1 MTASIRDSQRDR
13 GAGSA
18 LVNLLKQVGPFA
30 LAGLV
35 GALLLL
41 LLFAKLSEEVFS
53 NEITVFD
60 NNLARWVHSFA
71 NPTLDAFFNALSALG
86 GTVGITALTII
97 AFAFLMWR
105 GHAHHAWQLAL
116 AVVGGLVINQALK
129 MLFHRTRPDLW
140 PGAQFA
146 GFSFPSGHATLSL
159 CLFGMFAWLG
169 WQFFRSRAVRTGWT
183 LLMVLLILLVGLS
196 RIYLGAH
203 YPSDVL
209 AGYLSGG
216 LWLVGLLSGVD
227 IYKRLKGKESPVG
240 QAQRG

>member
-1 MTASIRDSQRDR
+1 MTTSIRDAQRDR
-13 GAGSA
+13 GAGAA
-18 LVNLLKQVGPFA
+18 LVDLLKQVGPFA

-53 NEITVFD
+53 NEITAFD

-71 NPTLDAFFNALSALG
+71 NPALGAFFSALSVLG
-86 GTVGITALTII
+86 GTVGITVLTLI

-105 GHAHHAWQLAL
+105 GHAHYAWQLAMV
-116 AVVGGLVINQALK
+116 VVGGLIINQTLK
-129 MLFHRTRPDLW
+129 LLFHRSRPDLW
-140 PGAQFA
+140 PGGQFA

-159 CLFGMFAWLG
+159 CLFGMFIWLG
-169 WQFFRSRAVRTGWT
+169 WRLFKSRAVRIGWT
-183 LLMVLLILLVGLS
+183 ILMVLLILLIGLS

-216 LWLVGLLSGVD
+216 LWLVALLSGED
-227 IYKRLKGKESPVG
+227 IYERLKGEERPPG
-240 QAQRG
+240 RAQRG